1 MHHTREKIER
11 MVGNS
16 YRLGGVE
23 NAGEYEGRYVATQTK

>member
-1 MHHTREKIER
+1 MHHTTEKNER

-23 NAGEYEGRYVATQTK
+23 NAKGEGRYVATQAK